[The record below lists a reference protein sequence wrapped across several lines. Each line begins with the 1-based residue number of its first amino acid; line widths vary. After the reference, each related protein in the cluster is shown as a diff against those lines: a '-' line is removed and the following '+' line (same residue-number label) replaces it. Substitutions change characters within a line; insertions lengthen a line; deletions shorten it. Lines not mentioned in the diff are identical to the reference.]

1 MGPVPSLVINVKK
14 KGGLD
19 KSSPYNKLNPYN
31 KLTPYKQGGFDESN
45 PYKKS
50 IPHKIWK
57 YGDRP
62 ILFILLRYNNGDRPH
77 FIDRKYLHGIDIP
90 TIFLDSQ

>member
-45 PYKKS
+45 PYQQF
-50 IPHKIWK
+50 
-57 YGDRP
+57 Y
-62 ILFILLRYNNGDRPH
+62 ILQKVGLINQA
-77 FIDRKYLHGIDIP
+77 P
-90 TIFLDSQ
+90 T